1 MGNFAGGAMTRS
13 FQRERDRMVEVQI
26 AGRGIRDERVL
37 RAMRTVPRE
46 RFIDE
51 HLAPFACDDAP
62 LPIGAGQTISQP
74 FMVAWMVEAA
84 AIEPG
89 DTVLEVGTGSGYAA
103 AVLAEVAASVH
114 SIERLAPLTQA
125 ARARLDALGYA
136 GIHLRT
142 GDGTLGWPEAGPFD
156 AILVAA
162 AGPQVPQP
170 LKQQLRLG
178 GRLLMPL
185 DFGPP
190 GATQQLLRVVRR
202 GEDEFEQEV
211 LGGVAFV
218 PLIGRHGW
226 AEDEQAGGAGEPRS

>member
-1 MGNFAGGAMTRS
+1 MTRS
-13 FQRERDRMVEVQI
+13 FQRERDLMVEVQI

-46 RFIDE
+46 RFVDE
-51 HLAPFACDDAP
+51 HVAPFAYDDAP

-84 AIEPG
+84 AIGPG
-89 DTVLEVGTGSGYAA
+89 DAVLEVGTGSGYAA

-114 SIERLAPLTQA
+114 TIERLAALTQA

-162 AGPQVPQP
+162 AGPELPQP

-185 DFGPP
+185 DFGAQ

-202 GEDEFEQEV
+202 GEDDFEQEV

-226 AEDEQAGGAGEPRS
+226 AEDEPAGGAADARH

>member
-1 MGNFAGGAMTRS
+1 MTRS
-13 FQRERDRMVEVQI
+13 FQHERDHMVELHI
-26 AGRGIRDERVL
+26 AGRGIRDEHVL

-46 RFIDE
+46 RFVDE
-51 HLAPFACDDAP
+51 HLAPFAYDDAP

-74 FMVAWMVEAA
+74 FMVACMVEAA
-84 AIEPG
+84 AIGPG
-89 DTVLEVGTGSGYAA
+89 DAVLEVGTGSGYAA
-103 AVLAEVAASVH
+103 AVLAEIAATVH
-114 SIERLAPLTQA
+114 TIERLEPLTQA
-125 ARARLDALGYA
+125 ARARLDALGYVNV
-136 GIHLRT
+136 HLRT

-162 AGPQVPQP
+162 AGPELPQP

-185 DFGPP
+185 DFGPQ
-190 GATQQLLRVVRR
+190 GTTQQLLRVVRR

-226 AEDEQAGGAGEPRS
+226 ADDESAGGAAEGRP

>member
-1 MGNFAGGAMTRS
+1 MTRS
-13 FQRERDRMVEVQI
+13 LQRERDRMVEVQI
-26 AGRGIRDERVL
+26 AGRGLRDERVL

-46 RFIDE
+46 RFVDE
-51 HLAPFACDDAP
+51 QLAPFAYDDAP
-62 LPIGAGQTISQP
+62 LPIGVGQTISQP

-84 AIEPG
+84 CIGPG

-103 AVLAEVAASVH
+103 AVLAQVAASVH
-114 SIERLAPLTQA
+114 TIERLEPLTQA
-125 ARARLDALGYA
+125 ARERLDALGYA
-136 GIHLRT
+136 NVHLRT

-162 AGPQVPQP
+162 AGPQLPQP

-185 DFGPP
+185 DL
-190 GATQQLLRVVRR
+190 GAQGGTQQLLRVVRR

-226 AEDEQAGGAGEPRS
+226 AADEPGGGAPESRS

>member
-1 MGNFAGGAMTRS
+1 MTRS
-13 FQRERDRMVEVQI
+13 FQRERDRMVEVHI

-46 RFIDE
+46 RFVDE
-51 HLAPFACDDAP
+51 HLAPFAYDDAP

-74 FMVAWMVEAA
+74 FMVACMVQAA

-89 DTVLEVGTGSGYAA
+89 DAVLEVGTGSGYAA
-103 AVLAEVAASVH
+103 AVLAEIAARVH
-114 SIERLAPLTQA
+114 SIERLGALTQA
-125 ARARLDALGYA
+125 ARARLDALAYGN
-136 GIHLRT
+136 IHLRT

-162 AGPQVPQP
+162 AGPELPLP
-170 LKQQLRLG
+170 LKQQLRVG

-185 DFGPP
+185 DFGAR
-190 GATQQLLRVVRR
+190 GTTQQLLRVVRR

-226 AEDEQAGGAGEPRS
+226 AEDEQDGGRATAGR

>member
-1 MGNFAGGAMTRS
+1 MTRS
-13 FQRERDRMVEVQI
+13 FQRERDHMVQVQI

-37 RAMRTVPRE
+37 RAMRSVPRE
-46 RFIDE
+46 HFVDE
-51 HLAPFACDDAP
+51 HLAPFAYDDAP

-74 FMVAWMVEAA
+74 FMVACMVEAA
-84 AIEPG
+84 AIGP
-89 DTVLEVGTGSGYAA
+89 DDAVLEVGTGSGYAA
-103 AVLAEVAASVH
+103 AVLAEIAASVH
-114 SIERLAPLTQA
+114 TIERLEALTQA
-125 ARARLDALGYA
+125 ARARLEALAYA
-136 GIHLRT
+136 NIHLRT

-162 AGPQVPQP
+162 AGPELPTP
-170 LKQQLRLG
+170 LKQQLRVG

-185 DFGPP
+185 DFGPQ
-190 GATQQLLRVVRR
+190 GAAQQLLRVVRR

-226 AEDEQAGGAGEPRS
+226 AEDEPGGGAADARP

>member
-1 MGNFAGGAMTRS
+1 MIRS
-13 FQRERDRMVEVQI
+13 FQRERDRMVEAQI
-26 AGRGIRDERVL
+26 AGRGIRDDHVL

-46 RFIDE
+46 RFVDE
-51 HLAPFACDDAP
+51 HLAPYAHDDGP
-62 LPIGAGQTISQP
+62 LPIGAEQTISQP

-84 AIEPG
+84 GVGPA
-89 DTVLEVGTGSGYAA
+89 DVVLEVGTGSGYAA
-103 AVLAEVAASVH
+103 AVLAQVAASVH
-114 SIERLAPLTQA
+114 SIERHEALTRS
-125 ARARLDALGYA
+125 ARMRLDALGYR

-142 GDGTLGWPEAGPFD
+142 GDGTLGWPEAAPFD

-162 AGPQVPQP
+162 AGPQVPHP
-170 LKQQLRLG
+170 LKEQLRLG

-185 DFGPP
+185 DVGAP
-190 GATQQLLRVVRR
+190 GGTQQLLRVVRR

-226 AEDEQAGGAGEPRS
+226 AEDLRPGKAGAGD